1 MSVHE
6 HHRGHGAHLRLNLG
20 VLTASD
26 SRSTASD
33 TSGDLIAELLAQAG
47 HQVNY
52 RAVLPDDLEA
62 LRAAVKDHLAAL
74 DGIIITGGTGIGPR
88 DVTIEAV
95 RPLLDQELD
104 GFGELFRMLSFQE
117 IGSAAIMSRALA
129 GIAGRR
135 LLVALPGSPA
145 GCRLAMERLL
155 IPELG
160 HIAGLLKGRDH
171 AAPKPT
177 DSA

>member
-6 HHRGHGAHLRLNLG
+6 HHRGHGAHLHLKFG

-26 SRSTASD
+26 SRTAAND
-33 TSGDLIAELLAQAG
+33 TSGDLIREALTRAG
-47 HQVNY
+47 HQVTFSE
-52 RAVLPDDLEA
+52 VLSDSLEQ
-62 LRAAVKDHLAAL
+62 LRATVLEHLPEL

-88 DVTIEAV
+88 DVTIEAI
-95 RPLLDQELD
+95 RPLIEKELD

-129 GIAGRR
+129 GIANRR
-135 LLVALPGSPA
+135 LIVALPGSPA
-145 GCRLAMERLL
+145 ACVLAMERLL

-160 HIAGLLKGRDH
+160 HIGGLLKG
-171 AAPKPT
+171 
-177 DSA
+177 

>member
-6 HHRGHGAHLRLNLG
+6 HHRGHGAHLHLNLG

-26 SRSTASD
+26 SRSAATD

-47 HQVNY
+47 HQVSY
-52 RAVLPDDLEA
+52 RALLPDDVEA
-62 LRAAVKDHLAAL
+62 LRAAVKDHLVTL
-74 DGIIITGGTGIGPR
+74 DGIIITGGTGIGRR

-95 RPLLDQELD
+95 RPLLDKELD
-104 GFGELFRMLSFQE
+104 GFGELFRLLSFQE

-129 GIAGRR
+129 GVAGRH
-135 LLVALPGSPA
+135 LIVALPGSPA
-145 GCRLAMERLL
+145 ACRLAMERLL

-160 HIAGLLKGRDH
+160 HIAGLLKGRAD
-171 AAPKPT
+171 AAPGHT
-177 DSA
+177 DSV